1 MKNINIK
8 MNDKGDITNLYNIAD
23 NVFYYDEKNN
33 RIIEIIIYS
42 ITYEER
48 IVNDEFIRDI
58 RYNGAYLETELFGK
72 YEDCFKYAREKIYQS
87 LDKLLKDLKEGSEEY
102 ANS

>member
-8 MNDKGDITNLYNIAD
+8 MNENGNITNLYNIND
-23 NVFYYDEKNN
+23 DVFYYDEKNN
-33 RIIEIIIYS
+33 RIIPIIIYS

-48 IVNDEFIRDI
+48 IVNDDFIIDI

-72 YEDCFKYAREKIYQS
+72 YEDCFKYARERIYQS
-87 LDKLLKDLKEGSEEY
+87 MEKLLNKLKEGSEEY